1 MKTSEI
7 KGLVEKFSPE
17 QLETCI
23 AQQLEKGE
31 NLCNIVDQT
40 DKVIA
45 ELSKATVVQ
54 ELMGQG
60 MSFSE
65 ALRELGRR
73 IRAVYGSEA
82 K

>member
-7 KGLVEKFSPE
+7 KELVEKYSPE

-23 AQQLEKGE
+23 MQQLEKGE
-31 NLCNIVDQT
+31 NSCNVVDQT

-54 ELMGQG
+54 ELMNTG

-65 ALRELGRR
+65 ALRELGRK